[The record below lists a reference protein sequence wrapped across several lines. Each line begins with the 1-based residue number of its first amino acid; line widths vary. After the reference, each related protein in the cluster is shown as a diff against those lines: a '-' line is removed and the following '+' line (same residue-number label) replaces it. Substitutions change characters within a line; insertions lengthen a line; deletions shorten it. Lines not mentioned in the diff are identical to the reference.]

1 MPQALYETSM
11 DFSRTVISIAGW
23 FRLARLAALMPAA
36 SAPMTT
42 NFMTYSF
49 CSFMVAE
56 LELTDLCERR

>member
-11 DFSRTVISIAGW
+11 VFSRTVISIAGW

-42 NFMTYSF
+42 NFMVFSF
-49 CSFMVAE
+49 TLIFS
-56 LELTDLCERR
+56 LLIDI